1 MKIFISLFI
10 LSNILF
16 SQSTNDNIH
25 ALEKASPQER
35 VRLMNHIKKEL
46 MNMTEEKRMRT
57 IHSLRE
63 KLQAKHTETRH
74 KVTVE
79 EGLKEDFSHREGN
92 HQNVLSEHSH
102 PEQQIIEREN
112 IEHEMRENHV
122 HNSER

>member
-16 SQSTNDNIH
+16 SQSTNDKIH

-63 KLQAKHTETRH
+63 KLQAKHTEIRH
-74 KVTVE
+74 KTTVQ

-92 HQNVLSEHSH
+92 HQNVLREHLH
-102 PEQQIIEREN
+102 QEQQIIEREN
-112 IEHEMRENHV
+112 AEHEMRVNHV